1 MIWEHREGQSTN
13 HTTGKSITCVALNVG
28 AISCPVMDFR
38 FQVADPTSV
47 DGFVIAATGG
57 RFTRGENE
65 QATSHS
71 DVYCVHNGTGYIRLR
86 LASLFDRDGNRSY
99 LCVGDEG
106 CPQRQLPAQAVGKEN
121 MDTRMRGLLDLL
133 KWYLLGSLVGFPLG
147 MRLAGGTDEL
157 LISQTTVMYALMVAG
172 LCGLAILVILAIRR
186 KQQHIV

>member
-57 RFTRGENE
+57 RFTRGEND
-65 QATSHS
+65 QATGYS
-71 DVYCVHNGTGYIRLR
+71 DVYCVHNDTGYIGLR
-86 LASLFDRDGNRSY
+86 LASLFDRDGNRSHF
-99 LCVGDEG
+99 CVGDEG
-106 CPQRQLPAQAVGKEN
+106 CPQRQLPAQAVGEEN
-121 MDTRMRGLLDLL
+121 MDKRMRELLDLL

-157 LISQTTVMYALMVAG
+157 LISQTTVMYALMIFG
-172 LCGLAILVILAIRR
+172 LCGLVILVITAIRR
-186 KQQHIV
+186 RQHIV

>member
-65 QATSHS
+65 QETSHS

-86 LASLFDRDGNRSY
+86 LASLFNRDGDGSY

-106 CPQRQLPAQAVGKEN
+106 CPQRQLPTTQMEDKMRLLSKLMN
-121 MDTRMRGLLDLL
+121 RPRGLTPTELIALA
-133 KWYLLGSLVGFPLG
+133 LV
-147 MRLAGGTDEL
+147 A
-157 LISQTTVMYALMVAG
+157 VA
-172 LCGLAILVILAIRR
+172 ALVIFGVLFGR
-186 KQQHIV
+186 V